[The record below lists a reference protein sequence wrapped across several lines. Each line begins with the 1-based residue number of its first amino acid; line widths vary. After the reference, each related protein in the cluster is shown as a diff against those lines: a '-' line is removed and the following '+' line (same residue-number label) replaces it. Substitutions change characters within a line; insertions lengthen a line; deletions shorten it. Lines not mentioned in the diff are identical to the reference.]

1 MSLTYPVLNDIYAV
15 KINEL
20 NNIIRLIDEKLHD
33 NQSEINSKLDL
44 VTSQVNNQNI
54 KIDLIH
60 NLFNQYKASSDTEF
74 NQKDYEILKSSQM
87 NLINSI
93 KSEYGQI
100 ISSVKNSVQQNNA
113 KLIQEVEK
121 KITSLGSTILHSNI
135 DERMNNLETA
145 INKITEVVNN
155 DLKSNIHNINTEF
168 ANLNFRLNGLE
179 SKYVGLV
186 KKLSSTN
193 TSGYSKPSPSRSKN
207 YDTDDDSCSQFNDT
221 SSMDNDSSSHNW
233 VKVTKKHKNKTKY
246 PNGYT

>member
-20 NNIIRLIDEKLHD
+20 NNIIGLIDEKLHD
-33 NQSEINSKLDL
+33 SQSEINSKLDL

-74 NQKDYEILKSSQM
+74 NQKDYEILKSSQI

-100 ISSVKNSVQQNNA
+100 VSSVKNSVQQNNA
-113 KLIQEVEK
+113 KLIQEVER
-121 KITSLGSTILHSNI
+121 KITSLGSTTINSELNERINNI
-135 DERMNNLETA
+135 ETA
-145 INKITEVVNN
+145 ISKITEVVNN

-179 SKYVGLV
+179 SKYVGLI
-186 KKLSSTN
+186 KKLSLMN
-193 TSGYSKPSPSRSKN
+193 NSGYSKPSPSRSKN
-207 YDTDDDSCSQFNDT
+207 YESDDESCSQCNDT
-221 SSMDNDSSSHNW
+221 SSMDNDSGHHNW
-233 VKVTKKHKNKTKY
+233 VKVTKKHKNKPKY
-246 PNGYT
+246 SGGY